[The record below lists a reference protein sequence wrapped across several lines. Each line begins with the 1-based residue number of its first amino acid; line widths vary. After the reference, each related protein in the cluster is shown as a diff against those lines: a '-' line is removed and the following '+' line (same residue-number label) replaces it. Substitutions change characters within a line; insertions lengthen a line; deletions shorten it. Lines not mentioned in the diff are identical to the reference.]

1 MRQCVNRECR
11 NAFDAELVGDVFTVS
26 HDGGKTYAEAVGNF
40 LVDESACEE
49 LEHLNFALR

>member
-11 NAFDAELVGDVFTVS
+11 NTFDAELVGDVFAVG
-26 HDGGKTYAEAVGNF
+26 HDGGKAYAEAVGDF
-40 LVDESACEE
+40 FVDKSLRKE